1 MILRKGENQMQTIKR
16 LALLVCAL
24 AVLALPATASAT
36 ITTKTIDYGPYTIP
50 AGNGDPHDHE
60 NAGMITNQIV
70 SNIAKPCT
78 GCTIIGVT
86 PDLVYTDGTKATISQ
101 GPMLHH
107 AMFAAQSSG
116 KADATCAGKGP
127 GLLGERFF
135 ASGDE
140 RTPVD
145 LTSLPY
151 GYKVN
156 STETWNMVF
165 DLMNWATTSKTVKIR
180 MTWKYATGTDATSRA
195 PLHPVWLDQAQCSLN
210 SYIEVPIGFS
220 DTHYDWKA
228 TFSGK
233 LIAAAGHI
241 HDHGVNDELTN
252 ESTGGTLLCNSVA
265 TYGGP
270 GYETPDGRKHVSGM
284 NVCTG
289 NPIASV
295 TKGQTLRLHT
305 IYNVPEGHHLIDDAM
320 GIMIA
325 YFG

>member
-1 MILRKGENQMQTIKR
+1 MSIIKR
-16 LALLVCAL
+16 SMLLAGVVMAL
-24 AVLALPATASAT
+24 APVANAGAA

-50 AGNGDPHDHE
+50 AGNGDPHDHD

-70 SNIAKPCT
+70 TNIAKPCT
-78 GCTIIGVT
+78 GCTIVGVV

-116 KADATCAGKGP
+116 KSDVTCPSKGP

-140 RTPVD
+140 RTAID

-156 STETWNMVF
+156 SSETWNMVF
-165 DLMNWATTSKTVKIR
+165 DLMNWETTSKTVKIR
-180 MTWKYATGTDATSRA
+180 MTWKYATGSDHTSRA
-195 PLHPVWLDQAQCSLN
+195 PLRPVWLDANQCSLN
-210 SYIEVPIGFS
+210 SYITVPTGLS

-228 TFSGK
+228 SFGGK

-241 HDHGVNDELTN
+241 HDHGVNIELTN
-252 ESTGGTLLCNSVA
+252 ESTGGSLLCNSVA
-265 TYGGP
+265 GYGGP
-270 GYETPDGRKHVSGM
+270 GYETPDGRKHVSSMG
-284 NVCTG
+284 VCTG
-289 NPIASV
+289 NPLSTIS
-295 TKGQTLRLHT
+295 KNQTIRLHG

-320 GIMIA
+320 AIAIA
-325 YFG
+325 YVNPS

>member
-1 MILRKGENQMQTIKR
+1 MQATKR
-16 LALLVCAL
+16 LLLLVCAL
-24 AVLALPATASAT
+24 ALFAVPATASAT

-60 NAGMITNQIV
+60 NAGMIANKIV
-70 SNIAKPCT
+70 TNIAKPCT
-78 GCTIIGVT
+78 GCSIIGVT
-86 PDLVYTDGTKATISQ
+86 PDLVYENGSKATITE

-116 KADATCAGKGP
+116 KSDVTCAGKGP

-156 STETWNMVF
+156 SSETWNMVF
-165 DLMNWATTSKTVKIR
+165 DLMNWQTTSKTVKIR
-180 MTWKYATGTDATSRA
+180 MTWKYATGSDATSRA
-195 PLHPVWLDQAQCSLN
+195 PLRPVWMDANQCSLN
-210 SYIEVPIGFS
+210 SYITVPTGLS
-220 DTHYDWKA
+220 DTHYDWTS
-228 TFSGK
+228 TFGGK

-241 HDHGVNDELTN
+241 HDHGVNIELTN
-252 ESTGGTLLCNSVA
+252 KSAGESLLCNSVA
-265 TYGGP
+265 TYGAP
-270 GYETPDGRKHVSGM
+270 GYVTHLDGRKHVSGM

-289 NPIASV
+289 NPIATI
-295 TKGQTLRLHT
+295 TKGQTIRLHG

-320 GIMIA
+320 AIAIMYI
-325 YFG
+325 G

>member
-1 MILRKGENQMQTIKR
+1 MTEPLKVAVDPMIVN
-16 LALLVCAL
+16 
-24 AVLALPATASAT
+24 
-36 ITTKTIDYGPYTIP
+36 
-50 AGNGDPHDHE
+50 
-60 NAGMITNQIV
+60 
-70 SNIAKPCT
+70 NIAKPCT
-78 GCTIIGVT
+78 GCSLIGVT

-116 KADATCAGKGP
+116 KSDATCAGSGP

-140 RTPVD
+140 RTAID

-165 DLMNWATTSKTVKIR
+165 DLMNWETTSKTVKIR
-180 MTWKYATGTDATSRA
+180 MTWKYATGTDSSSRGA
-195 PLHPVWLDQAQCSLN
+195 LRPVWLDQAQCSLN
-210 SYIEVPIGFS
+210 SYIEVPIGLS
-220 DTHYDWKA
+220 DMHYDWKS
-228 TFSGK
+228 TISGK

-241 HDHGVNDELTN
+241 HDHGVNEELTN
-252 ESTGGTLLCNSVA
+252 QSTGGTLLCNSVA
-265 TYGGP
+265 GYGGA
-270 GYETPDGRKHVSGM
+270 GYETPDGRKHVSSMG
-284 NVCTG
+284 VCTG

-295 TKGQTLRLHT
+295 SKGQTLRLHT

>member
-1 MILRKGENQMQTIKR
+1 MQAIKR
-16 LALLVCAL
+16 VALLVCAL
-24 AVLALPATASAT
+24 AALALPAAAQGA
-36 ITTKTIDYGPYTIP
+36 IATKTIDYGPYTIP

-60 NAGMITNQIV
+60 NAGMISNQIV
-70 SNIAKPCT
+70 TNIAKPCT

-86 PDLVYTDGTKATISQ
+86 PDLVYTDGTRATISQ

-107 AMFAAQSSG
+107 AMFAAQSTG
-116 KADATCAGKGP
+116 KSDVTCPGTGP

-165 DLMNWATTSKTVKIR
+165 DLMNWQTTGKTVKIR
-180 MTWKYATGTDATSRA
+180 MTWKYATGTDSTSRA
-195 PLHPVWLDQAQCSLN
+195 PLRPVWLDQAQCTMN
-210 SYIEVPIGFS
+210 SYITVPNGLWDF
-220 DTHYDWKA
+220 HYDWKS
-228 TFSGK
+228 TISGK

-241 HDHGVNDELTN
+241 HDHGVNNELTN
-252 ESTGGTLLCNSVA
+252 QSTGGTLLCNSVA
-265 TYGGP
+265 SYGGA

-295 TKGQTLRLHT
+295 SKGQTLRLHT